1 MVSLNRCYMLLAMG
15 NTYPN
20 VQELRALGFKWFQGE
35 RSWKL
40 ALENHPMNTR
50 QLQKKLL
57 ARLHALEENGVRF
70 VRYTESGIEA

>member
-1 MVSLNRCYMLLAMG
+1 MVNLNRAYMLLAMG

-20 VQELRALGFKWFQGE
+20 VSELRALGFVWFNGE

-40 ALENHPMNTR
+40 NLEGHPMNTAKF
-50 QLQKKLL
+50 QKKLL

-70 VRYTESGIEA
+70 VKYTSDGIEQ